1 MHNRSH
7 PLRQCAIAVGCFGA
21 RGRMREGEDLHRSRV
36 ISRLDDNGGL
46 RDDDRVLV
54 DFLDTLLLDL
64 HNAEAAKGL
73 RPGRFRSIS
82 RLSTASPGAQTLRS
96 LQGGLGRAAAM
107 QPRAAPCFCFP

>member
-1 MHNRSH
+1 
-7 PLRQCAIAVGCFGA
+7 
-21 RGRMREGEDLHRSRV
+21 MREGEDLHRSRV

-82 RLSTASPGAQTLRS
+82 RLSTASTGARTLRS
-96 LQGGLGRAAAM
+96 LQGGLGRGGDAATCSSVLL
-107 QPRAAPCFCFP
+107 PPVIERGRRAWLLFVAC